1 VIGGGGLTPL
11 IVIVGFEALLLFLLR
26 YSSFLLMPS
35 NQNNIKEVSMKKTLN
50 ARTRIF
56 LSSAVESLWATGVG
70 VAAGHLST

>member
-1 VIGGGGLTPL
+1 MIGGGGLTPL
-11 IVIVGFEALLLFLLR
+11 MAIVGFVALLLFLLR

-35 NQNNIKEVSMKKTLN
+35 NQNNIKEVPMKKTFN